1 MDYSLN
7 SIKSISTVITAI
19 HFAINIHESQKSRT
33 IRLTF
38 KAPHTN
44 NAISTQLDHS
54 KLHASRWARAIALL
68 FACLSSNLTLG
79 QSTPTHP
86 YRTPQAIALTSQL
99 QSIATD
105 AGSTIDLPLLD
116 WLSSSNARD
125 LVPIWLD
132 RRIPSDVTLKL
143 TIPENTTV
151 ESLIHS
157 LANHL
162 HAEVAIVDRWV
173 AITPKETATAMEWAY
188 WSNFLAPN
196 PTLRSPLKDGISW
209 SDGTDTKTIW
219 NSFLKSSR
227 LPTPSSSTMLETTP
241 DIWRAFQLQQTN
253 PAAIATLLLSG
264 FDQQLLVTP
273 NDPPTITTLL
283 ESFANQ
289 PNPPNVKFQ
298 YSSEIPKIGKTA
310 WQAWRERWPNAS
322 VQRIA
327 EPKPG
332 NANEAWHIL
341 APVAAHRELVS
352 SLAPPPKK
360 RNPTTNNPASRR
372 FSGRYRGET
381 LRILENLSQQLGLE
395 LDANKLPE
403 HLARREIDISFQNLS
418 LEELLQ
424 KLSQACE
431 LQLNANSKTLAATP
445 KLP

>member
-1 MDYSLN
+1 MTFNATPTTN
-7 SIKSISTVITAI
+7 SIGT
-19 HFAINIHESQKSRT
+19 H
-33 IRLTF
+33 
-38 KAPHTN
+38 
-44 NAISTQLDHS
+44 LDHI
-54 KLHASRWARAIALL
+54 KLPTTRWACIAALL
-68 FACLSSNLTLG
+68 YTCLFSNFTLG
-79 QSTPTHP
+79 QSPPTHP

-99 QSIATD
+99 RSIASD
-105 AGSTIDLPLLD
+105 AGSTIELPLLD
-116 WLSSSNARD
+116 WLSTSNTRD

-143 TIPENTTV
+143 TIPENTSI

-157 LANHL
+157 IADEL
-162 HAEVAIVDRWV
+162 HAEVAIVDRYV
-173 AITPKETATAMEWAY
+173 AIVPNETAPAMEWAY

-196 PTLRSPLKDGISW
+196 PTLRTPLKDGIAW
-209 SDGTDTKTIW
+209 NDGTDTQTIW

-227 LPTPSSSTMLETTP
+227 LPTPSSSPLLETTP

-264 FDQQLLVTP
+264 FDQHLLITTSQ
-273 NDPPTITTLL
+273 PPTISPLR
-283 ESFANQ
+283 EAFRNQ
-289 PNPPNVKFQ
+289 PNPPNVNFL

-327 EPKPG
+327 EPKSG
-332 NANEAWHIL
+332 NTTETWDIL

-352 SLAPPPKK
+352 SLAPPPQK
-360 RNPTTNNPASRR
+360 RTPTTKSPTSRR

-395 LDANKLPE
+395 LDANNLPE
-403 HLARREIDISFQNLS
+403 QLARREIDLSFQNLS
-418 LEELLQ
+418 LEELLE
-424 KLSQACE
+424 KLSQASE
-431 LQLNANSKTLAATP
+431 LQLNATSKTLSATP